1 MLNIEN
7 LHVAYGEIQVVWGVS
22 LNVPKQSIVA
32 LLGPNGAGKTT
43 TLKSVLGLLPP
54 KEGTVTFQDESI
66 VGKMPHEI
74 VNTGLTLVP
83 EWRGTFSTLTV
94 LENLELG
101 AFPKRARAQMP
112 ETLGQ
117 VFEIFPR
124 LAERQDQLAGTMS
137 GGERQMLAIGRA
149 LMAKPDLLILDEPS
163 LGLAPLIVEN
173 IFKVVKQIN
182 EQGVSILIVEQNVH
196 MALETAHY
204 GYIIES
210 GRIVKEGACADLM
223 QDPGVKDAYLSL

>member
-1 MLNIEN
+1 MLSIEN

-22 LNVPKQSIVA
+22 MNVPEQSIVA

-43 TLKSVLGLLPP
+43 TLMSVLGLLPP
-54 KEGTVTFQDESI
+54 KEGTVTFQNDSI

-74 VNTGLTLVP
+74 VNAGLTLVP
-83 EWRGTFSTLTV
+83 EWRGTFSTLSV

-101 AFPKRARAQMP
+101 AFPKRARSRMA
-112 ETLGQ
+112 ETLQ
-117 VFEIFPR
+117 EVFEIFPR
-124 LAERQDQLAGTMS
+124 LAERQKQLAGTMS

-149 LMAKPDLLILDEPS
+149 LMARPDLLILDEPS

-173 IFKVVKQIN
+173 IFEVIKQIN

-223 QDPGVKDAYLSL
+223 QDPGVKEAYLSL